1 MNRSLLVRLVALLL
15 TSATAS
21 AQQYP
26 VKGTL
31 NTVYVPAGSTFTV
44 PATGHFVMLS
54 WAGELSDTMVF
65 ANDPYGVPVGAMV
78 FPPGDVLTCVQTGGA
93 GMPGSPCMINFVL
106 ENQ

>member
-1 MNRSLLVRLVALLL
+1 MKDLVIKLIALLL

-26 VKGTL
+26 VKGAL
-31 NTVYVPAGSTFTV
+31 NTVYVPPGSTFTV

-54 WAGELSDTMVF
+54 WVGELSDTMVF

-78 FPPGDVLTCVQTGGA
+78 FPPGDVLTCVQTGGD
-93 GMPGSPCMINFVL
+93 GLSSSPCMLNFVL